1 MKKYLLL
8 LSLLSPFLVCDG
20 QLGVTYYVITG
31 DPFFTGN
38 IPAQSD
44 GSIKKDLAGIPA
56 GTHTIQAVA
65 CSEFWGCSNPSPF
78 VFSSA
83 SPASPGALRIM
94 K

>member
-1 MKKYLLL
+1 MIKYLLL
-8 LSLLSPFLVCDG
+8 LSLLSPFLVCDP
-20 QLGVTYYVITG
+20 QAGVTYYTITG

-38 IPAQSD
+38 IPAQAD

-65 CSEFWGCSNPSPF
+65 CSELWGCSTPSPF
-78 VFSSA
+78 SLSSA
-83 SPASPGALRIM
+83 SPVSPGALRIT